1 MRSAPAK
8 VQRRREPR
16 REVSLIGY
24 VLEEEGF
31 TRQRILVRNISPSGL
46 MFCTSIPY
54 SAGSLLRVVMDVGG
68 HSYTFYGAVRYSV
81 IAHMGGMRTF
91 ATGIELQ
98 ERSPVMVRIMTRM
111 EKAGISTGI

>member
-1 MRSAPAK
+1 

-16 REVSLIGY
+16 IEVSLTGY
-24 VLEEEGF
+24 VMEEEGI

-46 MFCTSIPY
+46 MFCTSMPY
-54 SAGSLLRVVMDVGG
+54 SADLPLRVVMDVEGR
-68 HSYTFYGAVRYSV
+68 SYTFYGAVRYSI
-81 IAHMGGMRTF
+81 IAHLGRMRTF

-98 ERSPVMVRIMTRM
+98 ERSPLMMRIMARM